1 MKNIRRRAKQKKT
14 TSIKSWRSLKLK
26 SKKEQEAL
34 DSSMHDLDR
43 RFDEKSLMYR
53 SNLEYKVT
61 KAKDTN
67 RLLEQKAVQVRHQK
81 EQQAQKLLLDHE
93 EYERNKRKKLR
104 GIYNSMNKTFKDFKE
119 ERAEHWHKMKGRKAD
134 DSLQIRQAKE
144 MMIEK
149 IERSERAVQAF
160 MQQKAHKNMLSA
172 ELSKLKAQ
180 DMTKNH
186 DRAKRLDK
194 RIKAEIIEK
203 EAQNAENV
211 QKLKSSQ

>member
-1 MKNIRRRAKQKKT
+1 
-14 TSIKSWRSLKLK
+14 
-26 SKKEQEAL
+26 
-34 DSSMHDLDR
+34 
-43 RFDEKSLMYR
+43 
-53 SNLEYKVT
+53 
-61 KAKDTN
+61 
-67 RLLEQKAVQVRHQK
+67 
-81 EQQAQKLLLDHE
+81 
-93 EYERNKRKKLR
+93 
-104 GIYNSMNKTFKDFKE
+104 
-119 ERAEHWHKMKGRKAD
+119 MKGRKAD

-194 RIKAEIIEK
+194 RVKAEILEK

-211 QKLKSSQ
+211 QKLKQS